1 MNEAR
6 AGRGEHTAAEPAA
19 EAILS
24 VREVSQITGLS
35 GWTLRYY
42 EKIGLIDP
50 VARDGSSGHR
60 AYTRTDLAR
69 IESLAHLRAAGLG
82 IEEMRALM
90 AARGHSPETVAM
102 KIEMLAG
109 HGKALETEMRRLA
122 ARKRYLDNRVAYWR
136 AVEAGD
142 DAEAGRLES
151 EGERLGDR
159 LS

>member
-6 AGRGEHTAAEPAA
+6 AIRGRRTGESTTDAV
-19 EAILS
+19 LS
-24 VREVSQITGLS
+24 VQEVSRITGLS

-50 VARDGSSGHR
+50 VARDASSGHR
-60 AYTRTDLAR
+60 AYTRADLAR
-69 IESLAHLRAAGLG
+69 IESLAHLRAAGLA

-90 AARGHSPETVAM
+90 AARGHAPETVAM
-102 KIEMLAG
+102 KIGMLAA
-109 HGKALETEMRRLA
+109 HGEALEEEMQRLVV
-122 ARKRYLDNRVAYWR
+122 RKHYIDNRVGYWR

-142 DAEAGRLES
+142 DAEAERLEAQGQLIA
-151 EGERLGDR
+151 EQ

>member
-6 AGRGEHTAAEPAA
+6 AARGERTAEQAA
-19 EAILS
+19 EAVLS
-24 VREVSQITGLS
+24 VQEVSRITGLS

-50 VARDGSSGHR
+50 VTRDASSGHR
-60 AYTRTDLAR
+60 AYTRGDLTR

-90 AARGHSPETVAM
+90 AARGHSSETVAM

-109 HGKALETEMRRLA
+109 HGEALEAEMRRLA
-122 ARKRYLDNRVAYWR
+122 ARKRYIDNRVAYWR
-136 AVEAGD
+136 AVQAGD
-142 DAEAGRLES
+142 DAAAGRLES
-151 EGERLGDR
+151 EGELLGHR

>member
-6 AGRGEHTAAEPAA
+6 AAGGEHTAQPAA
-19 EAILS
+19 ETVLS
-24 VREVSQITGLS
+24 VQEVSRITGLS

-50 VARDGSSGHR
+50 VARDRSSGHR
-60 AYTRTDLAR
+60 AYTRADLTR

-102 KIEMLAG
+102 KIDMLAG
-109 HGKALETEMRRLA
+109 HGEALAAEMRRLA
-122 ARKRYLDNRVAYWR
+122 ARKRYIDNRVAYWR
-136 AVEAGD
+136 AVQAGD
-142 DAEAGRLES
+142 DAGAVRLES
-151 EGERLGDR
+151 EGELLGDR
-159 LS
+159 LG

>member
-6 AGRGEHTAAEPAA
+6 AVRGERPAESAAATV
-19 EAILS
+19 LS
-24 VREVSQITGLS
+24 VREVSRITGLS

-50 VARDGSSGHR
+50 VARDSSSGHR
-60 AYTRTDLAR
+60 AYTRADLAR
-69 IESLAHLRAAGLG
+69 IESLAHLRAAGLR

-90 AARGHSPETVAM
+90 AARGHSSETIAL

-109 HGKALETEMRRLA
+109 HSEALEAEMRRLA
-122 ARKRYLDNRVAYWR
+122 ARKRYIDNRVAYWR
-136 AVEAGD
+136 AVQADDDTEAC
-142 DAEAGRLES
+142 RLEY
-151 EGERLGDR
+151 EGELLGSR